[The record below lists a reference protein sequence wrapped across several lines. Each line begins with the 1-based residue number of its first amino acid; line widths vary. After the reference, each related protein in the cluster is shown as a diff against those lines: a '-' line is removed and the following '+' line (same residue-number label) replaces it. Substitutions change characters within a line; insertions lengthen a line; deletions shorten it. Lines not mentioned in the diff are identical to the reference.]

1 MVLQH
6 TLDIALA
13 LSSKRCQVNNRLL
26 LLLLDKRLALSV
38 QHLVAFIET
47 VNCSQ

>member
-1 MVLQH
+1 MEFQH

-13 LSSKRCQVNNRLL
+13 LSSKRWQVSNRLL
-26 LLLLDKRLALSV
+26 LLLLDSRLALLV